1 MNRYVSYVLCA
12 ALIMPMITGCGLVD
26 RIAGRKQYGVPNGVM
41 EPTIKAGSKVTAT
54 QTGGRYVPKF
64 GDVILF
70 ETPRTWGGT
79 GIRISRVIGVPGIAV
94 RCCDGQ
100 GRMTLNGQPLRE
112 SYIKE
117 PPASRLVFG
126 PVTVPEGRV
135 WVQGDN
141 RHISI
146 DSRSRFLELGG
157 QNQDDS
163 MISVSSVVGIVD
175 LSAVE

>member
-1 MNRYVSYVLCA
+1 
-12 ALIMPMITGCGLVD
+12 
-26 RIAGRKQYGVPNGVM
+26 
-41 EPTIKAGSKVTAT
+41 
-54 QTGGRYVPKF
+54 
-64 GDVILF
+64 
-70 ETPRTWGGT
+70 
-79 GIRISRVIGVPGIAV
+79 
-94 RCCDGQ
+94 
-100 GRMTLNGQPLRE
+100 MTLNGQPLRE